1 MDLIVNLISAQTIP
15 NLQFLKKFY
24 QEGDHLLFINT
35 PKMHKDGLV
44 EWIIKSFKL
53 QHGKSLNNNQINS
66 ILIDPYNDKEIK
78 EKLSNI
84 NYDQYE
90 KISVNVTGGT
100 KIMSLAAYDFFKE
113 MASDIFYITGKEN
126 HILKLFP
133 NRKKEE
139 MELGVSIDLEEYLI
153 CYGFD
158 IKKSTLSGN
167 SFEYTK
173 YFLKWFVEH
182 GNIEENYRILSKIR
196 KKRGKN
202 CDISEVSGLQN
213 FLDNIN
219 YPVENKVRLS
229 KNDTRYLSGDWFEE
243 YVYYKVKNELNIE
256 DDKISTGLY
265 MVKNENTNEYD
276 VIFMQNNNLVVIEC
290 KTHLINK
297 EFPSLVNDTFYKLSS
312 LSSRLGLFCKK
323 HVFTLNK
330 ISDFNES
337 HINRAKDLEVNLVCL
352 EDIMNAKS
360 INDLFKI
367 K

>member
-1 MDLIVNLISAQTIP
+1 MNLIVNLISAQTIP

-44 EWIIKSFKL
+44 EWIINSFQLHIEKPL
-53 QHGKSLNNNQINS
+53 TNSQINS

-78 EKLSNI
+78 EELSII

-90 KISVNVTGGT
+90 KINVNVTGGT

-167 SFEYTK
+167 SFDYTK
-173 YFLKWFVEH
+173 SLLKWFIDE
-182 GNIEENYRILSKIR
+182 GNKEGNYRILSKLR
-196 KKRGKN
+196 QKRGKN
-202 CDISEVSGLQN
+202 CNIADIAGLQS

-265 MVKNENTNEYD
+265 MVKNEVTNEYD
-276 VIFMQNNNLVVIEC
+276 VIFMYNNFLYVVEC
-290 KTHLINK
+290 KTHLVNK

-312 LSSRLGLFCKK
+312 LSNRLGLFCKK
-323 HVFTLNK
+323 YVFTLNK
-330 ISDFNES
+330 SSDFKES
-337 HINRAKDLEVNLVCL
+337 HTNRAVDLDIKLVCL
-352 EDIMNAKS
+352 EDIEKAKS
-360 INDLFKI
+360 INDLL
-367 K
+367 

>member
-1 MDLIVNLISAQTIP
+1 MNLIVNLISAQTIP

-35 PKMHKDGLV
+35 QKMEKKGLI
-44 EWIIKSFKL
+44 EWIVNSFQLHLDNSLEESQITSKL
-53 QHGKSLNNNQINS
+53 V
-66 ILIDPYNDKEIK
+66 DEYNDKDIK
-78 EKLSNI
+78 DKLENI
-84 NYDQYE
+84 NYDQYDS
-90 KISVNVTGGT
+90 IYVNVTGGT

-113 MASDIFYITGKEN
+113 MASDIFYITGNEN

-173 YFLKWFVEH
+173 SFLSWFIEH
-182 GNIEENYRILSKIR
+182 GKVEENYRVLSKIR
-196 KKRGKN
+196 DKRGKN
-202 CDISEVSGLQN
+202 CDIAEISGLQL
-213 FLDNIN
+213 FLEKIN

-229 KNDTRYLSGDWFEE
+229 KNDTKYLSGDWFEE
-243 YVYYKVKNELNIE
+243 YVYYMIKNELNIE

-265 MVKNENTNEYD
+265 MVKNDNTNEYD
-276 VIFMQNNNLVVIEC
+276 VIFMHKNNLVVIEC

-297 EFPSLVNDTFYKLSS
+297 EYPSLVNDTFYKLSS
-312 LSSRLGLFCKK
+312 LSTKLGLFCRKF
-323 HVFTLNK
+323 VFTLNRL
-330 ISDFNES
+330 SDFKES
-337 HINRAKDLEVNLVCL
+337 HINRANDLEVSLVGL
-352 EDIMNAKS
+352 EDIMSDSS
-360 INDLFKI
+360 IKDLLKI